1 MIDLSPDAWAAV
13 GIAIA
18 TTGSTVA
25 AVWIA
30 HIKTSR
36 QASSIAAHVEDVRQL
51 ALPTGNGFAR
61 EVTEALDELK
71 RGQER
76 IERRQETDAVT
87 ARKAAELLAQHL
99 GDHARAQIN
108 RSPREPT

>member
-1 MIDLSPDAWAAV
+1 MIDLSSDAWAAV

-25 AVWIA
+25 AITIA

-36 QASSIAAHVEDVRQL
+36 QARGIAQHVEQVREL
-51 ALPTGNGFAR
+51 AEPTGNGFAGKVL
-61 EVTEALDELK
+61 EGLDQVVK
-71 RGQER
+71 RLDAMEER
-76 IERRQETDAVT
+76 QANTNQAIVN
-87 ARKAAELLAQHL
+87 HL

-108 RSPREPT
+108 KPREGP